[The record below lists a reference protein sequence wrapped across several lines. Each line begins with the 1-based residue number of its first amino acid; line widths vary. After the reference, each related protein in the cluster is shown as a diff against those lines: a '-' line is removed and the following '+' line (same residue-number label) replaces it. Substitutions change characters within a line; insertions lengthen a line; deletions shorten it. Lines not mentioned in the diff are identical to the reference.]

1 MPLLSAAPFTSLT
14 NGTSSIPVCSTAVS
28 LTVACVDIDI
38 VVLKTFASFDS
49 ALPCSALLLWLQ
61 LRSKRSRRRSIIKGQ
76 SERTTTT
83 WTAQTTSLVVLSSRH
98 SPTVPVS
105 QQYYVHAA
113 GLAQES
119 LSLNLRNEIECQ
131 WAQ

>member
-49 ALPCSALLLWLQ
+49 ALPCSALPCSALLCPAL
-61 LRSKRSRRRSIIKGQ
+61 LCP
-76 SERTTTT
+76 
-83 WTAQTTSLVVLSSRH
+83 ALLCPAALV
-98 SPTVPVS
+98 
-105 QQYYVHAA
+105 AA
-113 GLAQES
+113 ALEA
-119 LSLNLRNEIECQ
+119 LKTEINNQGAIRENHYDMDC
-131 WAQ
+131 ADD